1 MKHEPSEPHNAQ
13 SLYYGVTFSGMVGRS
28 PTWADAMAHCAEPVR
43 QARERELRRTGT
55 GASRRTA
62 RDPSSIMG
70 SNTDHRIIH
79 RFIPPSP
86 KHGAKTACGI
96 KLVAFMDDRIAVA
109 DDGGQVAT
117 SNKGKPFDCKRCRVV
132 LERRHMQETA

>member
-1 MKHEPSEPHNAQ
+1 
-13 SLYYGVTFSGMVGRS
+13 
-28 PTWADAMAHCAEPVR
+28 
-43 QARERELRRTGT
+43 
-55 GASRRTA
+55 
-62 RDPSSIMG
+62 MG

-79 RFIPPSP
+79 RFIAASP